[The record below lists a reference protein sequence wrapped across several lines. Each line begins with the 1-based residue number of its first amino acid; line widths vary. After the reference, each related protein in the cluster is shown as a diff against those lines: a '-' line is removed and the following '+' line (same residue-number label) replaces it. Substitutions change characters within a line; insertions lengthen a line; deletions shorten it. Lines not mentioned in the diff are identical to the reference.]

1 MYVRYLKEMCVIP
14 APSHFEHQRAE
25 YCKNVE
31 NIKLD
36 FSAFANDQLVCL
48 PLDKSRELF
57 DEMVESTSEY
67 LKEYI
72 H

>member
-1 MYVRYLKEMCVIP
+1 MYGILKEMCAIP

-31 NIKLD
+31 NNKLD

>member
-1 MYVRYLKEMCVIP
+1 MLKL
-14 APSHFEHQRAE
+14 Q
-25 YCKNVE
+25 KNRDLE
-31 NIKLD
+31 LA
-36 FSAFANDQLVCL
+36 FSAFANDQLVRL

-57 DEMVESTSEY
+57 DEMAESTSEY

>member
-1 MYVRYLKEMCVIP
+1 MKYKG
-14 APSHFEHQRAE
+14 
-25 YCKNVE
+25 KNVE

-36 FSAFANDQLVCL
+36 FSAFANDQIVHLQ
-48 PLDKSRELF
+48 LDKSRELF
-57 DEMVESTSEY
+57 DEMVKSTSEY

>member
-1 MYVRYLKEMCVIP
+1 MKYKG
-14 APSHFEHQRAE
+14 
-25 YCKNVE
+25 KNVE

-36 FSAFANDQLVCL
+36 FSAFANDQLVRL

-72 H
+72 HWYMTVCLYIN

>member
-1 MYVRYLKEMCVIP
+1 MKYKG
-14 APSHFEHQRAE
+14 
-25 YCKNVE
+25 KNVE